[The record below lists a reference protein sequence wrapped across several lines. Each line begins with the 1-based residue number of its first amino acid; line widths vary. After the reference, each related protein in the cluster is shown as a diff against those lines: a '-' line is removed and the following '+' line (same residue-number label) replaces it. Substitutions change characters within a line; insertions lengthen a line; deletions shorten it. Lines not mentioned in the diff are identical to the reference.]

1 MTASLRQRHAVRAS
15 LAFAGAGALGTF
27 LSGAAKQLL
36 IALRNHNRAVAEGAP
51 DSDRRYLGPL
61 WGHFTIDSIGGA
73 SAGAICGAQVVKA
86 LFDPSYL
93 GEGLA
98 DDAPGTITGDW
109 INEGDFVVLAGEGTD
124 AARTEHM
131 DAPGWSL
138 LSGAR
143 LRELVERLLG
153 GTTGSAQ
160 APDGLLETSGIVAFG
175 VTLTDLFGV
184 HAHADFDADR
194 VLGHPDFGQAPVIPG
209 QATAGHGPRLVRDL
223 GGRNHAEVRKFLFGR
238 DTAARDAAA
247 RFLEE
252 TGRAGAAEA
261 LVWQPSEVARVAAV
275 CSASAALPFAIGP
288 VAIDDARGE
297 RRLYI
302 DGGVL
307 NNKPVAPALRL
318 ARWQDAIRLRHQARQ
333 VDGSFAAAA
342 VQAALS
348 YERVVFFVDAFP
360 DQTPS
365 RARHGEG
372 NTRRGFDANDL
383 AEALRSSRKGRV
395 PTITRPAEAVGSR
408 TVQLQAIIERLSDGE
423 PVAVRGQTREEQMEA
438 SLQHPTA
445 ASRLFFDSLMNSVR
459 AQDMREIAKRNNLV
473 AARARFITDRCER
486 PPVHHD
492 TFRVDTLGAAQAYA
506 TVLGVRASAGLTEQQ
521 RLAVAER
528 VWESDQ
534 VSGLGG
540 RRTVSLI
547 PVFSPD
553 ERHDLFAGDRLYA
566 VGGLLSLQARMHD
579 AGIGARVAMAVADA
593 LRGQVVPFDELGIR
607 KASDSDRPQDADL
620 LMRRIRASG
629 RALVDSFFDR
639 HPIVAWF
646 AKLPIYLD
654 PVMRIAKRSLDRQ
667 IAARRLPTDET

>member
-1 MTASLRQRHAVRAS
+1 MTASLRQRHPVRAS

-51 DSDRRYLGPL
+51 DSDPRYLGPL
-61 WGHFTIDSIGGA
+61 WGRITVDSIGGA
-73 SAGAICGAQVVKA
+73 SAGAICGSQVVKA
-86 LFDPSYL
+86 LFDPRYL
-93 GEGLA
+93 GEGLE

-109 INEGDFVVLAGEGTD
+109 INEGDFVVLAGEGTA
-124 AARTEHM
+124 AARTEHI

-143 LRELVERLLG
+143 LRDLVERLLSG
-153 GTTGSAQ
+153 GATATE
-160 APDGLLETSGIVAFG
+160 PDHLLEDSGIVAFG

-194 VLGHPDFGQAPVIPG
+194 VLGHPDFGQAPMIPSQG
-209 QATAGHGPRLVRDL
+209 SPSHGPRLVRDL
-223 GGRNHAEVRKFLFGR
+223 GGRNHAEVRKFLFAR
-238 DTAARDAAA
+238 DATARDAAA
-247 RFLEE
+247 LFLEE
-252 TGRAGAAEA
+252 TGRRDAAEA
-261 LVWQPSEVARVAAV
+261 LVWQPTEVARVAAV

-288 VAIDDARGE
+288 VAIDDARGD

-318 ARWQDAIRLRHQARQ
+318 GRWQDAIRLRLQPRQ
-333 VDGSFAAAA
+333 PDGTYGAAA
-342 VQAALS
+342 VQEALR
-348 YERVVFFVDAFP
+348 YERAVFFVDAFP

-365 RARHGEG
+365 RARHGEEA
-372 NTRRGFDANDL
+372 TPPDFDATRF
-383 AEALRSSRKGRV
+383 AEALRVAPKPRAATV
-395 PTITRPAEAVGSR
+395 TRPAFAVGSA
-408 TVQLQAIIERLSDGE
+408 TVQLQAIFERLTDT
-423 PVAVRGQTREEQMEA
+423 PPAPVRGLSREEQMEA
-438 SLQHPTA
+438 SLRHPTA

-492 TFRVDTLGAAQAYA
+492 AFRVDSLGAAQAYA
-506 TVLGVRASAGLTEQQ
+506 SVLGVRASEGLTEPQ

-579 AGIGARVAMAVADA
+579 AGIGAQVALAVAAA
-593 LRGQVVPFDELGIR
+593 LRGQVVPFEALGIQ
-607 KASDSDRPQDADL
+607 KAVDGDRPQDADL

-639 HPIVAWF
+639 HPVIAWF
-646 AKLPIYLD
+646 AKLPIYLE
-654 PVMRIAKRSLDRQ
+654 PIMRIAKRSLDSQ
-667 IAARRLPTDET
+667 IAARRLPPDEP